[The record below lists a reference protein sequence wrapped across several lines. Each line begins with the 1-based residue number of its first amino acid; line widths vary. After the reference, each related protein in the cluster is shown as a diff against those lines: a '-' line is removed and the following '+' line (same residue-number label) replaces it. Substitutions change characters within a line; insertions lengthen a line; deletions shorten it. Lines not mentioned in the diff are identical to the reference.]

1 MRHIFIIN
9 PIAGGRDSTSRIM
22 EAAKALQER
31 HGIAYECI
39 LTRRPGHAMETCRA
53 LAEGGQ
59 LLSAYHDRSGRKF
72 WIITEADRS
81 ATTLL
86 LPDEY

>member
-39 LTRRPGHAMETCRA
+39 LTRRPGRA
-53 LAEGGQ
+53 FNFFI
-59 LLSAYHDRSGRKF
+59 D
-72 WIITEADRS
+72 
-81 ATTLL
+81 
-86 LPDEY
+86 